1 MKRKLIIAL
10 ALCLALAL
18 GIGGTMAYLTAT
30 TGSVVNTFTIG
41 NVGLKLVETEN
52 GTEVTAKSY
61 KIVPGE
67 TVTKDPTVTV
77 TTGSEPCWLFVKITE
92 DLGALSGKIT
102 GFFSY
107 KEADGW
113 TLVPGQTNVYYR
125 TVGVK
130 EGDSAIGASIPVLK
144 DNKVT
149 LSQNIT
155 LDMSKALQTEGALAP
170 TLTFKAAAVQ
180 SAGLT
185 TVETAFAQ
193 VPTDF

>member
-30 TGSVVNTFTIG
+30 TGPVVNTFTIG
-41 NVGLKLVETEN
+41 NVGLKLVETEGEN
-52 GTEVTAKSY
+52 EVTTKSY
-61 KIVPGE
+61 TIVPGE
-67 TVTKDPTVTV
+67 IVTKDPTVTV

-92 DLGALSGKIT
+92 DLGALSQSNID
-102 GFFSY
+102 FFDY
-107 KEADGW
+107 LIAEGW
-113 TLVPGQTNVYYR
+113 MPVPNQTNVYYR

-130 EGDSAIGASIPVLK
+130 EGDSTIGASIPVLK

-149 LSQNIT
+149 LSKDIT
-155 LDMSKALQTEGALAP
+155 LDMSNALKAEGAKAP

-180 SAGLT
+180 YDGLT

>member
-30 TGSVVNTFTIG
+30 TTAVVNTFTIG
-41 NVGLKLVETEN
+41 NVGLTLAEPAGEAAN
-52 GTEVTAKSY
+52 Y
-61 KIVPGE
+61 QFKIVPGE

-77 TTGSEPCWLFVKITE
+77 TSGSEPCWLFVKITE
-92 DLGALSGKIT
+92 DLGALSQYSID
-102 GFFSY
+102 FFDY
-107 KEADGW
+107 LTADGW
-113 TLVPGQTNVYYR
+113 TLVPGKTNVYYR

-155 LDMSKALQTEGALAP
+155 LDMSKALQTEGAQAP

-180 SAGLT
+180 YDGLT

>member
-30 TGSVVNTFTIG
+30 TTAVVNTFTIG
-41 NVGLKLVETEN
+41 NVGLTLAEPVGE
-52 GTEVTAKSY
+52 AAHY
-61 KIVPGE
+61 QFKIVPGE

-92 DLGALSGKIT
+92 DLGALSQYSID
-102 GFFSY
+102 FFDY
-107 KEADGW
+107 LTADGW

-155 LDMSKALQTEGALAP
+155 LDMSKALQTEGAQAP

-180 SAGLT
+180 YDGLT

>member
-18 GIGGTMAYLTAT
+18 GIGGTMAYLTAA
-30 TGSVVNTFTIG
+30 TGPVVNTFTIG
-41 NVGLKLVETEN
+41 NVGLTLAEPVGE
-52 GTEVTAKSY
+52 AAHY
-61 KIVPGE
+61 QFKIVPGE

-92 DLGALSGKIT
+92 DLGALNGKIT

-107 KEADGW
+107 EEADGW

-125 TVGVK
+125 TVGTK
-130 EGDSAIGASIPVLK
+130 ESDSAIGAPIPVLK
-144 DNKVT
+144 GNEVT
-149 LSQNIT
+149 LSEDIT
-155 LDMSKALQTEGALAP
+155 LDMSNALKVEGAKAP

-180 SAGLT
+180 YDGLT

>member
-30 TGSVVNTFTIG
+30 TTAVVNTFTIG
-41 NVGLKLVETEN
+41 NVGLTLAEPAGEAAN
-52 GTEVTAKSY
+52 Y
-61 KIVPGE
+61 QFKIVPGE

-92 DLGALSGKIT
+92 DLGALNGQIT

-125 TVGVK
+125 TVGTK
-130 EGDSAIGASIPVLK
+130 ESDSAIGDSIPVLK
-144 DNKVT
+144 GNEVT
-149 LSQNIT
+149 LSKDIT
-155 LDMSKALQTEGALAP
+155 LDMSNALKETGAKAP

-180 SAGLT
+180 YDGLT

>member
-1 MKRKLIIAL
+1 MARNRSRLTL
-10 ALCLALAL
+10 AEPAGEA
-18 GIGGTMAYLTAT
+18 ANYQ
-30 TGSVVNTFTIG
+30 F
-41 NVGLKLVETEN
+41 
-52 GTEVTAKSY
+52 

-77 TTGSEPCWLFVKITE
+77 TSGSEPCWLFVKITE
-92 DLGALSGKIT
+92 DLGALSQYSID
-102 GFFSY
+102 FFDY
-107 KEADGW
+107 LTADGW
-113 TLVPGQTNVYYR
+113 TLVPGKTNVYYR

-155 LDMSKALQTEGALAP
+155 LDMSKALQTEGAQAP

-180 SAGLT
+180 YDGLT

>member
-18 GIGGTMAYLTAT
+18 GIGGTMAYLTAA
-30 TGSVVNTFTIG
+30 TGPVVNTFTIG
-41 NVGLKLVETEN
+41 NVGLTLAEPAGEAAN
-52 GTEVTAKSY
+52 Y
-61 KIVPGE
+61 QFKIVPGE
-67 TVTKDPTVTV
+67 IVTKDPTVTV

-92 DLGALSGKIT
+92 DLGALSQYSID
-102 GFFSY
+102 FFDY
-107 KEADGW
+107 LTADGW

-130 EGDSAIGASIPVLK
+130 AGDSAIGASIPVLK

-155 LDMSKALQTEGALAP
+155 LDMSKALQTEGAQAP

-180 SAGLT
+180 YDGLT

>member
-30 TGSVVNTFTIG
+30 TGPVVNTFTIG
-41 NVGLKLVETEN
+41 NVGLKLVETE
-52 GTEVTAKSY
+52 GETEVTTKNY
-61 KIVPGE
+61 TIVPGE
-67 TVTKDPTVTV
+67 IVDKDPTVTV

-92 DLGALSGKIT
+92 NLGALSQYSID
-102 GFFSY
+102 FFDY
-107 KEADGW
+107 LTADGW
-113 TLVPGQTNVYYR
+113 TLVPGKTNVYYR

-130 EGDSAIGASIPVLK
+130 EGDSAIGAPIPVLK
-144 DNKVT
+144 DNEVT

-155 LDMSKALQTEGALAP
+155 LDMSKALQTEGAQAP

-180 SAGLT
+180 YDGLT
-185 TVETAFAQ
+185 TVATAFAQ

>member
-30 TGSVVNTFTIG
+30 TGPVVNTFTIG
-41 NVGLKLVETEN
+41 NVGLTLAEPAGE
-52 GTEVTAKSY
+52 AADY
-61 KIVPGE
+61 QFKIVPGE
-67 TVTKDPTVTV
+67 IVTKDPTVTV

-92 DLGALSGKIT
+92 DLGALSQYSID
-102 GFFSY
+102 FFDY
-107 KEADGW
+107 LTADGW
-113 TLVPGQTNVYYR
+113 TLVPGKTNVYYR

-155 LDMSKALQTEGALAP
+155 LDMSKALQTEGAQAP

-180 SAGLT
+180 YDGLT

>member
-18 GIGGTMAYLTAT
+18 GIGGTMAYLTAAT
-30 TGSVVNTFTIG
+30 TDVVNTFTIG
-41 NVGLKLVETEN
+41 NVALKLVETEN
-52 GTEVTAKSY
+52 GAEVTEKNY

-92 DLGALSGKIT
+92 DLGALSQSNID
-102 GFFSY
+102 FFDY
-107 KEADGW
+107 LTAEGW
-113 TLVPGQTNVYYR
+113 TAVPNQTNIYYR

-130 EGDSAIGASIPVLK
+130 DGDSAIGAPIQVLK
-144 DNKVT
+144 GNEVT
-149 LSQNIT
+149 LSKDIT
-155 LDMSKALQTEGALAP
+155 LDMSNALKAEGAKAP

-180 SAGLT
+180 YDGLT
-185 TVETAFAQ
+185 TVEAAFAQ